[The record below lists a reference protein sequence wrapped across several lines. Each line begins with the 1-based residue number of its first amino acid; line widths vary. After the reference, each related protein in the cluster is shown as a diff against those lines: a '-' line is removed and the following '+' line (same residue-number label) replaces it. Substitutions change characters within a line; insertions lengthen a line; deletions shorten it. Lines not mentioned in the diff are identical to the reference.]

1 MKITRSF
8 RGRLALR
15 FGIITML
22 LTVTGSGLTYVALH
36 YVLYDRLDALLR
48 RLAEI
53 EASATADSPDE
64 SVHFHD
70 AIFLNTN
77 AEEGDVLSRYAQVW
91 TVDGNPEVRTA
102 NLAGRDLPLPRDVR
116 ERVAATSIPELFA
129 IQWNG
134 KSYRSYLYPLVLVGE
149 QHRQHLLQV
158 AASTD
163 ETQQVLN
170 NVLKFLAILVLV
182 GMVGG
187 AGAGWWL
194 AGYAVR
200 PVVEITRQAEAFDV
214 KPQHHRISAQS
225 DTVELNRLVT
235 VLNAMLERIDGALDL
250 QRRFLADAGHSIMTP
265 LTILRGDIDVAL
277 RRPRSAEEYEDV
289 LKQSLKDLKDV
300 SILADDL
307 ITLARSDGGALNPD
321 LQRVAV
327 TELLSDAAKTFESS
341 ARRAGTRI
349 QVHSDSDQ
357 FVYADRA
364 LLERAVGNI
373 LDNAIK
379 YASEGDEIVLS
390 AAHDADG
397 WVRLSVADHGP
408 GVPPE
413 QLDKLFDRFYR
424 GAAGRRQGVG
434 SGLGLPIAKAII
446 ESHEGDIHV
455 WSEPG
460 KGTTVT
466 VRLRQYSPHA
476 SSDTTRT

>member
-36 YVLYDRLDALLR
+36 YVLYERLDALLR

-64 SVHFHD
+64 RFHFHD
-70 AIFLNTN
+70 AVFLS
-77 AEEGDVLSRYAQVW
+77 ASADEDDVFSRYAEVW
-91 TVDGNPEVRTA
+91 TLDGVPEVRTA
-102 NLAGRDLPLPRDVR
+102 NLVGRDLPLPDEVR
-116 ERVAATSIPELFA
+116 ERVAATDNPEFFTV
-129 IQWNG
+129 QWNE
-134 KSYRSYLYPLVLVGE
+134 STYRSYLYPLVLVGE
-149 QHRQHLLQV
+149 QHRIHLLQV

-163 ETQQVLN
+163 ETRAVLG
-170 NVLKFLAILVLV
+170 NVARFLAILVLV
-182 GMVGG
+182 GMAAG
-187 AGAGWWL
+187 AAAGWWL
-194 AGYAVR
+194 AGYAVG
-200 PVVEITRQAEAFDV
+200 PIVEITRQAEGFEL
-214 KPQHHRISAQS
+214 KRQHHRISARS
-225 DTVELNRLVT
+225 ETTELNRLVI
-235 VLNAMLERIDGALDL
+235 VLNAMLERIDEALEW
-250 QRRFLADAGHSIMTP
+250 QRRFLADASHSIMTP

-277 RRPRSAEEYEDV
+277 RRPRSAQEYEDV
-289 LKQSLKDLKDV
+289 LVQSLEDLKDV

-307 ITLARSDGGALNPD
+307 ITLARSDGGALTPD

-327 TELLSDAAKTFESS
+327 TELLSNTAKTFEST

-349 QVHSDSDQ
+349 QVHADSDQ

-390 AAHDADG
+390 AARDADG
-397 WVRLSVADHGP
+397 WVQLSVADQGP
-408 GVPPE
+408 GVPRE

-424 GAAGRRQGVG
+424 GAAGRQQGVG

-466 VRLRQYSPHA
+466 VRLRQCSPNP
-476 SSDTTRT
+476 STQTTRT